1 MDLDN
6 SFQLQ
11 AENLVKKAISGAP
24 GSPDWST
31 ILKILGIIYN
41 SSSAIPTFI
50 SIICSNLSRGK
61 KGVSLNCL
69 ILVDALFKN
78 SKKPQLVLLQS
89 PQLIQQLNSPLI
101 QRNPELHNFIYKSAP
116 IWVSSCAAQNC
127 LDEYFENWQNSI
139 CKSYYVPKMTPSIK
153 SKLSND
159 LNASLDVLIIFSQCL
174 ITSFLDGN
182 SPNDTLLHEILPN
195 VREISKRLT
204 ELEPTVIDK
213 DIRYS
218 ISIER
223 AFCELCQHTMVEY
236 KRSQRIDTESFINL
250 IRDYQKKVKK
260 HLNAADL
267 ENKSKEKKRTPL
279 RHRGQ
284 PFDEMSVD
292 DFFKEFDKI
301 KQKSM
306 KEQKQ
311 QQPLPQKQ
319 EENLL
324 DLVSDMNATPADQNS
339 KQSTTDDLIDS
350 FL

>member
-1 MDLDN
+1 MDGDSN
-6 SFQLQ
+6 FKLQ

-31 ILKILGIIYN
+31 ILKILGIIYS

-50 SIICSNLSRGK
+50 SIICHNLAHGK

-78 SKKPQLVLLQS
+78 SKRPQLILLQN

-116 IWVSSCAAQNC
+116 VWVSSCTAQNC
-127 LDEYFENWQNSI
+127 LDEYFETWQNSI
-139 CKSYYVPKMTPSIK
+139 CKSYYVPKMSSAIK
-153 SKLSND
+153 AKLSND
-159 LNASLDVLIIFSQCL
+159 LNAALDVLIIFSQCL
-174 ITSFLDGN
+174 ITSFLDGD
-182 SPNDTLLHEILPN
+182 SSNDSILHEILPN

-204 ELEPTVIDK
+204 ELEPTIIDK
-213 DIRYS
+213 ELRPAIA
-218 ISIER
+218 IER
-223 AFCELCQHTMVEY
+223 SFCELCQHTMVEY

-250 IRDYQKKVKK
+250 VRKYQSKVKK
-260 HLNAADL
+260 YLNIANS
-267 ENKSKEKKRTPL
+267 ESKSKEKKRTPL

-292 DFFKEFDKI
+292 DFFAEFDKI
-301 KQKSM
+301 KQKSF
-306 KEQKQ
+306 KEEKQ
-311 QQPLPQKQ
+311 QQAPQKP

-324 DLVSDMNATPADQNS
+324 DLGSDLNTAPSDQN
-339 KQSTTDDLIDS
+339 QNQATTDDLIDS